1 MLRQVS
7 SAKWIG
13 KDDGRHYRQ
22 GAANCN
28 PQCHKYSIMRGTPSI
43 TFSELFA
50 DTIRTHGETWAFCH
64 YVIKHK
70 MAEWEFNF
78 WKKAVQA

>member
-1 MLRQVS
+1 MM
-7 SAKWIG
+7 
-13 KDDGRHYRQ
+13 
-22 GAANCN
+22 GATISDSNCN